1 MVNNVGLKNVTLPMQ
16 GSKLARLGAMLLIGD
31 GIYAIVHPHREPD
44 AWWVGP
50 RQWKQFLGHIS
61 ERPALA
67 RTLGVLQVGV
77 AMYWLVRSGQEED
90 RKIERQRGHPTLF
103 EM

>member
-1 MVNNVGLKNVTLPMQ
+1 MALPLQ

-50 RQWKQFLGHIS
+50 KAWKRLLGEIS

-67 RTLGVLQVGV
+67 RGLGALQVGL
-77 AMYWLVRSGQEED
+77 AMYWLVRTGNEED
-90 RKIERQRGHPTLF
+90 RKIARQQGHPTLF